1 MSNDH
6 RANNALSIE
15 TEQVG
20 DALVVHLSGDV
31 DELGADALSS
41 ALDGILEGGACQ
53 IIFDMSDVMFMGS
66 TGLGQ
71 IMRTYRAVKACCD
84 GYVRI
89 ANPQPLI
96 ADLFKLTK
104 LDKLLGIHPSVEE
117 ACRDAH

>member
-1 MSNDH
+1 MTDDSRTDNT
-6 RANNALSIE
+6 LSIE

-20 DALVVHLSGDV
+20 DALVVHLSGDI

-41 ALDGILEGGACQ
+41 ALDGILEGGGCR

-71 IMRTYRAVKACCD
+71 IMRTYRAVKACD

-104 LDKLLGIHPSVEE
+104 LDKLLEIHPSVEQ
-117 ACRDAH
+117 ASRDAQ